1 MEGNDDVGEESTF
14 SHCGEPAGSPVAA
27 CGPADG
33 AERVGGAFELVVCG
47 GRFCHVPGHH
57 QHGTGK
63 KEKKIRTWV
72 RDSCEWDGPPRGTG
86 AVLLLL
92 VGGSGALA
100 LCGAEAETAS
110 HSLVLALALTLV
122 SGTPF
127 PCPCLCRAAAAAF
140 SSRSRAR
147 RSSHRA
153 RSASARARTSALC
166 RRHSTTCASYSAFHA
181 SCSAAETETEEEDN
195 EDDGSGVVR
204 ALVPAP
210 ASAPAVRVGAEAAGS
225 DVAVGWEGE
234 TRGISGGTEKGSERA
249 AFGGKVVGREGEDF
263 WVGDGYCGLTL
274 RRSSP

>member
-14 SHCGEPAGSPVAA
+14 SHCGEPAGSPDAA

-127 PCPCLCRAAAAAF
+127 PCPCLCRAAAAAAAF

-195 EDDGSGVVR
+195 EDDGSGVVG

-210 ASAPAVRVGAEAAGS
+210 ALAVRVGAGGAGS

-263 WVGDGYCGLTL
+263 WFGDGYCGLTL